1 MSLAE
6 MMIPTLRV
14 MQTRMKGKKKEVF
27 AAERC
32 EDLKGLDKKK
42 REEAQKQ
49 SHKYRQRMIEA
60 YGRITKDRVF
70 AEG

>member
-27 AAERC
+27 VAERC
-32 EDLKGLDKKK
+32 EDLKGLDEKKGGSPK
-42 REEAQKQ
+42 AKPQVQAKDDQ
-49 SHKYRQRMIEA
+49 SLWQ
-60 YGRITKDRVF
+60 DN
-70 AEG
+70 

>member
-1 MSLAE
+1 
-6 MMIPTLRV
+6 

-42 REEAQKQ
+42 GGSPKAKPQVQ
-49 SHKYRQRMIEA
+49 A
-60 YGRITKDRVF
+60 KDDRSLWQDN
-70 AEG
+70 

>member
-32 EDLKGLDKKK
+32 EDLKGLDEKKGGSPK
-42 REEAQKQ
+42 AKPQVQ
-49 SHKYRQRMIEA
+49 A
-60 YGRITKDRVF
+60 KDD
-70 AEG
+70 